1 MLCTLFLSKDMS
13 VRKTVTALPP
23 KRSRSAIA
31 TGDQEFMS
39 ESRKVSEF

>member
-1 MLCTLFLSKDMS
+1 MLCTIFLTEEMS
-13 VRKTVTALPP
+13 VRKTVTTLPP

-31 TGDQEFMS
+31 TCDQGFMS

>member
-1 MLCTLFLSKDMS
+1 MLVTIFLAEEMN

-39 ESRKVSEF
+39 ETRKVSEF